1 MAADERV
8 AGAGRLSPTQSVAG
22 CGRPGTWESSGSR
35 MPEDQDCGSLCFSSL
50 HASRCLSPP
59 SPVSFSL
66 DCSLF
71 LVPSPPH
78 LSQHSQPA
86 KHRPASSTA
95 PRKHT
100 SIQCQ
105 PVRTLFRHPEASVQL
120 SHPLSSR
127 FVRIRQLFPSRGR
140 HALRLSSSL
149 YHPCSQRTT
158 RSLSLGPAT
167 VFLPL
172 RLG

>member
-1 MAADERV
+1 MAADKRV

-22 CGRPGTWESSGSR
+22 SGRPGTWESSGSR
-35 MPEDQDCGSLCFSSL
+35 MPEDQACGSLCL
-50 HASRCLSPP
+50 RLASRFALLPPP

-71 LVPSPPH
+71 LIPPPPH

-86 KHRPASSTA
+86 KYPPANSNASRKRTST
-95 PRKHT
+95 
-100 SIQCQ
+100 QCR
-105 PVRTLFRHPEASVQL
+105 PVRTLFRHPEASVQI
-120 SHPLSSR
+120 SHPLSFR
-127 FVRIRQLFPSRGR
+127 LVRIRQLFPSRGR
-140 HALRLSSSL
+140 HALSLSASL
-149 YHPCSQRTT
+149 YHPCLRRTT